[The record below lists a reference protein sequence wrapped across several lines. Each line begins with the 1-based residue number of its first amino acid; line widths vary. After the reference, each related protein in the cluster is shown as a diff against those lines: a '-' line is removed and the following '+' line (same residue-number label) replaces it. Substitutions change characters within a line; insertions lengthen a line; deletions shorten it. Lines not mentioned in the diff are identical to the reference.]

1 MLKSSEREY
10 AAMSLE
16 AEVSAMLSD
25 YAAAVEKAVEEIVP
39 KTTDTAYLLRWF
51 GQPVFRYSP
60 ESLTEGL
67 SKPFWE
73 LFRRGG
79 KRWRPALTLI
89 TYEALGGKA
98 SDIYQAA
105 AIPEIIHNA
114 TLIVDD
120 VEDGSLYRRG
130 GPCIHRIYGVD
141 VAVNAG
147 NAFYYIPVYLV
158 AKQTDETKAGKL
170 LEKYVEMMVK
180 LSLGQTMDIVWH
192 RGLVTDVT
200 EEHYLQMASFKTGAL
215 SRFAVE
221 LAAIYAGR
229 LELLTDLGRFGEA
242 VGVAFQIQDDYLN
255 IFGDEAKYGKEIGG
269 DITEG
274 KHTLMTVY
282 ALRHLPPEKSKR
294 LREILSMHTS
304 EQNMIA
310 EAIQLI
316 KQSGAGEYARNVS
329 KKIISEAWAQI
340 DPLLPP
346 SEAKEKLNKLATF
359 LVERTL

>member
-1 MLKSSEREY
+1 
-10 AAMSLE
+10 MSLE
-16 AEVSAMLSD
+16 AEVSAFLAE
-25 YAAAVEKAVEEIVP
+25 YVEKIEKAVEEIAP
-39 KTTDTAYLLRWF
+39 KKYSLDFLVREI
-51 GQPVFRYSP
+51 GEPSFRYSP

-73 LFRRGG
+73 LFSRGG
-79 KRWRPALTLI
+79 KRWRPALTII

-98 SDIYQAA
+98 HDIYAA
-105 AIPEIIHNA
+105 AAVPEIIHNA

-120 VEDGSLYRRG
+120 VEDESHFRRG
-130 GPCIHRIYGVD
+130 GPCIHRVYGVD

-147 NAFYYIPVYLV
+147 NAFYYIPVYLHI
-158 AKQTDETKAGKL
+158 KRLDKTKAGKI

-192 RGLVTDVT
+192 RGYVKDVT
-200 EEHYLQMASFKTGAL
+200 EEQYLQMACFKTGAL

-221 LAAIYAGR
+221 LAVIHAGR
-229 LELLTDLGRFGEA
+229 EDLLEELGRFGEA

-255 IFGDEAKYGKEIGG
+255 IFGDEARYGKEIGG

-282 ALRHLPPEKSKR
+282 ALRHLPSNKSKR
-294 LREILSMHTS
+294 LEEILSMHTS
-304 EQNMIA
+304 EPAVIS
-310 EAIQLI
+310 EAINLI
-316 KQSGAGEYARNVS
+316 KQSRADEYARTVS
-329 KKIISEAWAQI
+329 RKIVGEAWKGI

-346 SEAKEKLNKLATF
+346 SEAKNKLYKLAHF